1 MARPSSGRR
10 KICQCE
16 ICTATKPQG
25 VEQPSATHA
34 AHARDQRL
42 RDQLLR
48 PHSSRPN
55 DVTTLQST
63 SSIPPPIDINLPNDT
78 PSSAAGQDTNAG
90 EHAANASSPPVDISD
105 IIREARLEE
114 VEEEINLRLSTLNDS
129 QARLE
134 FRTTPSE
141 QKSFA
146 FPDPESILRVNY
158 GQFALNTLN
167 PHNRRFIEIEGR
179 LCSLLRETQMAPP
192 DGYSA
197 TRRLIEDALY
207 AGLERLH
214 VFKQRAWQSQSSD
227 ETSRY
232 IVDNSKY
239 HHFTMQPQLMKVG
252 RYFRAWV
259 RQDPTIASV
268 LLGALVCY
276 IQFQIPIRRMRFI
289 LACHRS
295 VMRSLARRQT
305 VRTVLGADILSR
317 IPRDIHTVLSRYELD
332 PTSRTFLSC
341 PTCFALYPLS
351 DEALNSNEEAYE
363 ANNPFS
369 SCSVKSH
376 PDSKECGTA
385 LWTIRRIGNG
395 TYVVPVRKQIFQD
408 LKEWVGRILAIPGIE
423 DLLTEHQRRSPSSDR
438 ETDFWDSPMFHNFKG
453 PDGKPFMEA
462 QPGPTGTADLR
473 LLMSL
478 GVDSFSPFHMKVG
491 HHNAPSTAMYM
502 VLLVLPEHLRY
513 RREYMYMVTLMSGNP
528 SKHEI
533 NHPLKILVDQLL
545 DFWEG
550 VFYTRTAGHPLGRQ
564 VLLALILVVCD
575 SEAAHQ
581 VSGFGSHSATY
592 FCWRCMLTKDDLQVN
607 LDPDTWPRR
616 ELDEH
621 RAQALR
627 WLNASSESERADLF
641 KGNAVRYTELLR
653 LPYFNPITQTTIDNM
668 HMALLGLVETHIT
681 EVLKVDHKN
690 IGGEGRPVIVPGKKA
705 KSRPSNSVLRLL
717 WNEIRENEATL
728 PRKLKEHSK
737 GTILYLCLELE
748 LRTVGKKEVLIA
760 GILEWVSTQTRILNS
775 Y

>member
-1 MARPSSGRR
+1 MKYLPYLSLFSQSFISRVQAAICVPIDVNSNKKVCATHKLRTWICIISTLLQPCYSFRMARPSSGRR
-10 KICQCE
+10 KVCQCE

-146 FPDPESILRVNY
+146 FPDPEYILHVNY

-317 IPRDIHTVLSRYELD
+317 IPRDIHTVLSRYETPPLA
-332 PTSRTFLSC
+332 PSYHAQHVLHYTHSRMRRSIATRRLMRQITPFH
-341 PTCFALYPLS
+341 PAV
-351 DEALNSNEEAYE
+351 SNLILIPRSAVRLCGRYVEL
-363 ANNPFS
+363 
-369 SCSVKSH
+369 
-376 PDSKECGTA
+376 GTA
-385 LWTIRRIGNG
+385 L
-395 TYVVPVRKQIFQD
+395 
-408 LKEWVGRILAIPGIE
+408 
-423 DLLTEHQRRSPSSDR
+423 
-438 ETDFWDSPMFHNFKG
+438 
-453 PDGKPFMEA
+453 
-462 QPGPTGTADLR
+462 
-473 LLMSL
+473 
-478 GVDSFSPFHMKVG
+478 
-491 HHNAPSTAMYM
+491 
-502 VLLVLPEHLRY
+502 
-513 RREYMYMVTLMSGNP
+513 TLF
-528 SKHEI
+528 
-533 NHPLKILVDQLL
+533 L
-545 DFWEG
+545 
-550 VFYTRTAGHPLGRQ
+550 
-564 VLLALILVVCD
+564 
-575 SEAAHQ
+575 
-581 VSGFGSHSATY
+581 
-592 FCWRCMLTKDDLQVN
+592 
-607 LDPDTWPRR
+607 
-616 ELDEH
+616 
-621 RAQALR
+621 
-627 WLNASSESERADLF
+627 SES
-641 KGNAVRYTELLR
+641 
-653 LPYFNPITQTTIDNM
+653 
-668 HMALLGLVETHIT
+668 
-681 EVLKVDHKN
+681 
-690 IGGEGRPVIVPGKKA
+690 
-705 KSRPSNSVLRLL
+705 KSF
-717 WNEIRENEATL
+717 
-728 PRKLKEHSK
+728 
-737 GTILYLCLELE
+737 
-748 LRTVGKKEVLIA
+748 
-760 GILEWVSTQTRILNS
+760 RI
-775 Y
+775 